1 MSLADLQGY
10 SYNRVLSGSPDWRHT
25 ISYSETGRNGSSAT
39 YSVTVGLQLTEG
51 SFGYGS
57 YVRARVTVGGVT
69 SGWAY
74 FTSSNSWGSG
84 SHKSVTISV
93 TGNAGAGGGTLGAT
107 VEWNCSSYATSPNY
121 SVSGEFR
128 VSTWNTAPYFT
139 SGEQWLRIRDGNNLN
154 STLNGYIAENVSK
167 LYLDWGYASDNEG
180 GTITYILQQQV
191 NNGGWTT
198 IDTGTDRAHSF
209 DIGSGNEGETRIFWV
224 TARDNNNVQAESGV
238 YSARI
243 TKNTLTAGWFTSNSG
258 TITYNSSN
266 FTVNF
271 TGGKNSSGAAVKYKI
286 YSDTVQVY
294 NQRDVTGGSE
304 TITI

>member
-1 MSLADLQGY
+1 MADLQGY
-10 SYNRVLSGSPDWRHT
+10 SYNRVLGNSPDWRHT
-25 ISYSETGRNGSSAT
+25 ISYSQTGRTGTSAT

-69 SGWAY
+69 SGWHN

-84 SHKSVTISV
+84 SHKTVTINI
-93 TGNAGAGGGTLGAT
+93 TGNAGAGGGTLAAS
-107 VEWNCSSYATSPNY
+107 VEWNCSAYATSPNF
-121 SVSGEFR
+121 SVSGTFS

-139 SGEQWLRIRDGNNLN
+139 SGEQWLRIRDGNNLD
-154 STLNGYIAENVSK
+154 SVLNGYIAENVSK
-167 LYLDWGYASDNEG
+167 LWLDWGYASDNEG
-180 GTITYILQQQV
+180 GDITYILQQQV

-198 IDTGTDRAHSF
+198 IDTGTDRAHAF
-209 DIGSGNEGETRIFWV
+209 DIGAGNEGETRIFWV
-224 TARDNNNVQAESGV
+224 TARDNNGAQAASGV

-243 TKNTLTAGWFTSNSG
+243 TKNTLTAGWITSVSDNIYYGTNS
-258 TITYNSSN
+258 I
-266 FTVNF
+266 TVNF
-271 TGGKNSSGAAVKYKI
+271 TGGSNTSGGPVRYNL

-294 NQRDVTGGSE
+294 NQRDVTGTSD